1 MKIAKLLVVP
11 NYDRTVINYKKER
24 LNQNTMEKKSKPK
37 YGDSKFLEYSQLIVS
52 HPNYA
57 GMPDPFGEKGEIQ
70 WEAPSNRASGK
81 FKHTHQR
88 RYEWWKNKARSIGID
103 PNTENAWI
111 SKTAK
116 AIHPLGVKPCKK
128 CGKQMELSY
137 SYPNEHFFSRLR
149 KISYID
155 ETFELSQNEHI
166 IDLLTRFDDRFGE
179 RIYLDLSYLFSTKF
193 ITIPEIPNNLEAWIV
208 YLKEQYIPQE
218 SRMLSPG
225 AMANPPDRFDGFH
238 SFNRCCRATA
248 DKGRTK
254 ENLKSY
260 VTDRRVFE
268 YWVDGDWVAA
278 DRLMGQVRTNDIF
291 IKEECL
297 NSGNGSLHPMPC
309 QADHIGPISLGFSHR
324 PQFQLLCK
332 SCNSA
337 KNNRMYLSDVISLL
351 EVEKE
356 GHTVISWFAKEI
368 WDRLKHSVDDTEKAL
383 RLSKILRDNRHTY
396 MNLLK
401 KLLDGGYYTF
411 LASLLHLEVANY
423 NPVFEGLYISK
434 HVTYFK
440 NLKKSTRQSKY
451 ADIQKA
457 RRIRIAFTSLNDYHR
472 KENRNAFVVSNKSSE
487 NYFSEAINN
496 LKLFTTVTSSLDE
509 RISGIISEN
518 SSAESEFRTIILEL
532 QKIITENK
540 KTFVLIFEQL
550 VSGMGEIGKEL
561 ESHWTNDR
569 YIRSSPED
577 IIE

>member
-1 MKIAKLLVVP
+1 MKKNI
-11 NYDRTVINYKKER
+11 
-24 LNQNTMEKKSKPK
+24 KPK
-37 YGDSKFLEYSQLIVS
+37 YGDAAFLEYTQLIVN

-57 GMPDPFGEKGEIQ
+57 GMPDPIGEKGEIQ

-81 FKHTHQR
+81 FKYTHQR

-103 PNTENAWI
+103 PDTENAWI

-116 AIHPLGVKPCKK
+116 KIHPLGVKPCKK
-128 CGKQMELSY
+128 CGKEMELSY
-137 SYPNEHFFSRLR
+137 SYPNEHFFSRIR
-149 KISYID
+149 KLSYID

-166 IDLLTRFDDRFGE
+166 FDLLTRLDDRFGE
-179 RIYLDLSYLFSTKF
+179 KIYPDLSYLFSTKF
-193 ITIPEIPNNLEAWIV
+193 ITTPELPSNLEAWIE

-218 SRMLSPG
+218 PRMLSPG

-238 SFNRCCRATA
+238 SFNRCCRSTA

-278 DRLMGQVRTNDIF
+278 DRLMGQIRTNEIF

-297 NSGNGSLHPMPC
+297 NVGNGGAHPLPC

-337 KNNRMYLSDVISLL
+337 KNNRMYLTDITSLL
-351 EVEKE
+351 EAENE
-356 GHTVISWFAKEI
+356 GHKVISWFAEEV
-368 WDRLKHSVDDTEKAL
+368 WNRLKYSVDDTEKAL

-401 KLLDGGYYTF
+401 KILDEGYYTF
-411 LASLLHLEVANY
+411 LASLLHLEAADY
-423 NPVFEGLYISK
+423 SPEFEGLYISK

-440 NLKKSTRQSKY
+440 SIKKLKRDSKY
-451 ADIQKA
+451 SVVQKT

-472 KENRNAFVVSNKSSE
+472 KENRNAFIVSNE
-487 NYFSEAINN
+487 LADNYFSKAMDN
-496 LKLFTTVTSSLDE
+496 LQSLSTVTSNLDE
-509 RISGIISEN
+509 KIAGIMSEN
-518 SSAESEFRTIILEL
+518 LNAENEFRGIILEL
-532 QKIITENK
+532 QDIITKNK
-540 KTFVLIFEQL
+540 EKFNLISKNL
-550 VSGMGEIGKEL
+550 MLGMSEIGKEL
-561 ESHWTNDR
+561 ESYWTNDR
-569 YIRSSPED
+569 YVRSSPED

>member
-1 MKIAKLLVVP
+1 MKFAKIAVVP
-11 NYDRTVINYKKER
+11 DFDKIISDYKS
-24 LNQNTMEKKSKPK
+24 NHSDQNIMKKNVKPK
-37 YGDSKFLEYSQLIVS
+37 YGDAAFLAYSQKIVK

-88 RYEWWKNKARSIGID
+88 RYEWWRNKAKSIGINPD
-103 PNTENAWI
+103 TENAWI

-116 AIHPLGVKPCKK
+116 IIHPFGVKPCKK
-128 CGKQMELSY
+128 CGKEMELSY
-137 SYPNEHFFSRLR
+137 SYPNEHFFSRVKKLN
-149 KISYID
+149 YID

-166 IDLLTRFDDRFGE
+166 VDLLTRLDDRFGE
-179 RIYLDLSYLFSTKF
+179 KIYSDLSYLFSTKF
-193 ITIPEIPNNLEAWIV
+193 ITTPEQPNNLEAWIE

-238 SFNRCCRATA
+238 SFNRCCRSTA

-297 NSGNGSLHPMPC
+297 NTGNGGLHPMPC

-337 KNNRMYLSDVISLL
+337 KNNRMYLSDITSLL
-351 EVEKE
+351 EAENE
-356 GHTVISWFAKEI
+356 GHTVISWFAEEV
-368 WDRLKHSVDDTEKAL
+368 WNRLKHSVDDTEKSL

-401 KLLDGGYYTF
+401 KILDEGYYTF

-423 NPVFEGLYISK
+423 TPEFEGLYISK

-440 NLKKSTRQSKY
+440 AIKRLKRETKY
-451 ADIQKA
+451 TIVQKA

-472 KENRNAFVVSNKSSE
+472 KESRNAFIVSNELSD
-487 NYFSEAINN
+487 NYFTEALDN
-496 LKLFTTVTSSLDE
+496 LQSLSTVTNSLDE
-509 RISGIISEN
+509 RIAGIMSEN
-518 SSAESEFRTIILEL
+518 SNSENEFKDIILEL
-532 QKIITENK
+532 QEIITRNQQK
-540 KTFVLIFEQL
+540 FSKILKNL
-550 VSGMGEIGKEL
+550 MSGMSEIGREL
-561 ESHWTNDR
+561 ELSWTSER
-569 YIRSSPED
+569 YVRSSPDEV
-577 IIE
+577 IE